1 MGHSAVA
8 ARTLALLLLF
18 AALRAEAHSNDAQI
32 VLEGNRAR
40 LRVAVRSDHLAR
52 FDRNHD
58 GLISAAEID
67 ENFTAMNQWLDARM
81 PITDHQNR
89 APRIVFSDLAIPN
102 DALSGSTTVTIVR
115 TYEWERA
122 PKFAILRI
130 GLDATPENQV
140 FRIAPT
146 VRTGQAGLPVLHWFS

>member
-8 ARTLALLLLF
+8 VRALALIVLLV
-18 AALRAEAHSNDAQI
+18 ALRADAHSNDAQI

-40 LRVAVRSDHLAR
+40 LRVSIRSDHLAQ

-67 ENFTAMNQWLDARM
+67 DSFAAMNQWLDARM
-81 PITDHQNR
+81 PIADHENR

-102 DALSGSTTVTIVR
+102 ESLNGSTTVTIVR

-122 PKFAILRI
+122 PKFAVLRI
-130 GLDATPENQV
+130 ALDATPENQI
-140 FRIAPT
+140 FRIENA
-146 VRTGQAGLPVLHWFS
+146 RK

>member
-1 MGHSAVA
+1 MRHSAVA
-8 ARTLALLLLF
+8 VRTLALILLL
-18 AALRAEAHSNDAQI
+18 AAFQAAVHSNDAQI

-40 LRVAVRSDHLAR
+40 LRVAIRSDHLTQ

-67 ENFTAMNQWLDARM
+67 ESFTAMNQWLDARM
-81 PITDHQNR
+81 PITDHENR

-102 DALSGSTTVTIVR
+102 ESLSGSATVTIVR

-122 PKFAILRI
+122 PKFAVLRI
-130 GLDATPENQV
+130 ALDATPENQV
-140 FRIAPT
+140 FRI
-146 VRTGQAGLPVLHWFS
+146 GQR

>member
-8 ARTLALLLLF
+8 VRALALILML
-18 AALRAEAHSNDAQI
+18 AAFRADAHSNDAQI

-40 LRVAVRSDHLAR
+40 LRVAIRSDHLAQ

-67 ENFTAMNQWLDARM
+67 QSFAAMNQWLDARM
-81 PITDHQNR
+81 PIVDHENHV
-89 APRIVFSDLAIPN
+89 PRIVFSDLAIPN
-102 DALSGSTTVTIVR
+102 ESLNGSSMVTIVR

-122 PKFAILRI
+122 PKFAVLRI
-130 GLDATPENQV
+130 EIDAAPQI
-140 FRIAPT
+140 FRIAST
-146 VRTGQAGLPVLHWFS
+146 RRFE